1 VQSVDSF
8 RPSDIAF
15 NNKPAM
21 SSRRWNNNCPPRN
34 FRAMFNAT
42 GKRVTDVGDNS
53 REAGLAIRLNLVSAA
68 TNLIA

>member
-1 VQSVDSF
+1 
-8 RPSDIAF
+8 
-15 NNKPAM
+15 
-21 SSRRWNNNCPPRN
+21 
-34 FRAMFNAT
+34 MFNAT